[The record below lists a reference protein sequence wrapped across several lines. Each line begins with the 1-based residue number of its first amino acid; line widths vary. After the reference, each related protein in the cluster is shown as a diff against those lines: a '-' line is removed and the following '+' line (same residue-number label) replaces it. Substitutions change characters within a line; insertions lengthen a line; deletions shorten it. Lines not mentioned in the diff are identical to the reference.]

1 MNKIFYVIVFAI
13 IMAACTPKKDASA
26 IKEETMKLHDQ
37 VMADHSKIIANQM
50 KIDTLLQSLS
60 TLKAAIPTL
69 DTEKNA
75 FRKLKADLVV
85 AEESM
90 NDWMHNFNAEYSNDE
105 GWEVIHYYKQQ
116 RDQIATIGDLYRKEI
131 KRANAYLTKFKK

>member
-1 MNKIFYVIVFAI
+1 MLIAI
-13 IMAACTPKKDASA
+13 IAVACTPQEDGSA

-60 TLKAAIPTL
+60 TLKEINPSL
-69 DTEKNA
+69 DTIAEKTSLT
-75 FRKLKADLVV
+75 KLKVDLVA

-90 NDWMHNFNAEYSNDE
+90 NDWMHKFNADYTNKAD
-105 GWEVIHYYKQQ
+105 WEVIHYYKQQ
-116 RDQIATIGDLYRKEI
+116 RDKIAKIDSLYRKEI
-131 KRANAYLTKFKK
+131 KRSDAYLTKFKK